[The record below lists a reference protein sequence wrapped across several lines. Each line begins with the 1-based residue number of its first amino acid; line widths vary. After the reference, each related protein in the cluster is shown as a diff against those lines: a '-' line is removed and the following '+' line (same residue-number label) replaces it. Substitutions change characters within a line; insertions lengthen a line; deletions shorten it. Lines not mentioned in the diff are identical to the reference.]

1 MKHNN
6 QNPVLNNENSDA
18 KSTGAPAVSKNSSEN
33 TNINSKIDAS
43 KIYPEAKIDPVLNSQ
58 SQDVSALQDQ
68 ALAVQVVKN
77 QTKETNRPVSLR
89 AKSVLIVAIVLLLG
103 ALYQLLLEGV
113 IIYKEWGTLINK
125 ITEAETLLFFAIVMT
140 SIAEFIIAIYLFFGK
155 DNYRISF
162 FIKIFMIFQAFA
174 FLRSLTNI
182 YSAVIS
188 GALLLVCVYAYIKV
202 KNLNYL

>member
-1 MKHNN
+1 MNN
-6 QNPVLNNENSDA
+6 N
-18 KSTGAPAVSKNSSEN
+18 SKNNSQQEGLNSNSSIGTTKN
-33 TNINSKIDAS
+33 KVDPKS
-43 KIYPEAKIDPVLNSQ
+43 IYPEAKIDPVLNSQ
-58 SQDVSALQDQ
+58 SQNVSALQDQ
-68 ALAVQVVKN
+68 ALAVQVVEN
-77 QTKETNRPVSLR
+77 QTKGVNTPVSLR

-103 ALYQLLLEGV
+103 AIYQIFLEGV
-113 IIYKEWGTLINK
+113 IIYKEWGSLITN
-125 ITEAETLLFFAIVMT
+125 ITRAENLLFLAVVMT

-162 FIKIFMIFQAFA
+162 FIKIFLIFQAFA

-188 GALLLVCVYAYIKV
+188 GVLLLVCIYAYIKV